1 MDTIAAIATP
11 LGTGAVGI
19 IRLSGESA
27 LEIAARVFSPYK
39 LNSLKD
45 AVPYMMYLGRLDCGG
60 VKDRALAVFFRAPA
74 SYTGEDM
81 VELHCHGGATL
92 LGHVLNGLLSLGA
105 RIADRG
111 EFTRRAFLNGKMD
124 LSDAEGVID
133 MINGESAAAVNAGY
147 RLATGGTSAAVR
159 ALTAPLLDVI
169 AHMEAA
175 LDYPEEMEE
184 ESRLAAKPVINAL
197 IEKTR
202 ALLLTCR
209 RGSIVKNGITAAIVG
224 ETNVGK
230 SSLLNALAGRERAI
244 VTEIAGTT
252 RDSIEESVEWRGVT
266 LRFIDTAGIRE
277 SADPVES
284 LGIRRSRN
292 IASSSDIVLLVS
304 DRSRPNNAKK
314 SELLKDVD
322 EKTPVI
328 EVVNKSDLMPKKKSS
343 GFSISA
349 KTGENVDALKD
360 KIVETVLGEN
370 IDASGELITSLR
382 HKEAL
387 ERALTSLISAKEN
400 FDAVPAECTLLDLRA
415 AYTAFGEITGDT
427 ADEKIIDTIFSKF
440 CLGK

>member
-19 IRLSGESA
+19 IRLSGENA

-45 AVPYMMYLGRLDCGG
+45 AEPYMMYLGRLDCGG

-81 VELHCHGGATL
+81 VEFHCHGGAAL

-184 ESRLAAKPVINAL
+184 ESRLAAKPVIDAL

-284 LGIRRSRN
+284 LGIRRSRD

-304 DRSRPNNAKK
+304 DGSRPDNAKK
-314 SELLKDVD
+314 SELLKNID

-343 GFSISA
+343 GFLISA
-349 KTGENVDALKD
+349 KTGENIDALKD
-360 KIVETVLGEN
+360 KIVEAVLGKN

-415 AYTAFGEITGDT
+415 AYSAFGEITGDT

>member
-81 VELHCHGGATL
+81 VEFHCHGGAAL

-184 ESRLAAKPVINAL
+184 ESRLAAKPVIDAL

-284 LGIRRSRN
+284 LGIRRSRS

-304 DRSRPNNAKK
+304 DGSRPNNAKK
-314 SELLKDVD
+314 SELLKNVD

-328 EVVNKSDLMPKKKSS
+328 EVVNKSDLVPKKKSS
-343 GFSISA
+343 GFLISA
-349 KTGENVDALKD
+349 KTGENIDALKD
-360 KIVETVLGEN
+360 KIVETVLGEK

-415 AYTAFGEITGDT
+415 AYSAFGEITGDT
-427 ADEKIIDTIFSKF
+427 ADEKIIDTIFAKF

>member
-19 IRLSGESA
+19 IRLSGENA

-81 VELHCHGGATL
+81 VELHCHGGAVL

-184 ESRLAAKPVINAL
+184 ESRLAAKPVIDAL

-304 DRSRPNNAKK
+304 DGSRPNNAKK
-314 SELLKDVD
+314 SELLKNID

-349 KTGENVDALKD
+349 KTGENIDALKD

-387 ERALTSLISAKEN
+387 ERALTSLVSAKEH

-415 AYTAFGEITGDT
+415 AYSAFGEITGDT

>member
-1 MDTIAAIATP
+1 MDTIAAISTP

-39 LNSLKD
+39 LTSLKD

-81 VELHCHGGATL
+81 VELQCHGGAAL

-184 ESRLAAKPVINAL
+184 ESRLAAKPVIDAL

-304 DRSRPNNAKK
+304 DGSRPNNAKK

-349 KTGENVDALKD
+349 KTGENIDALKD

-387 ERALTSLISAKEN
+387 ERALTSLVSAKEN

-415 AYTAFGEITGDT
+415 AYSAFGEITGDT
-427 ADEKIIDTIFSKF
+427 ADEKIIDTIFAKF

>member
-19 IRLSGESA
+19 IRLSGENA

-81 VELHCHGGATL
+81 VEFHCHGGTAL

-184 ESRLAAKPVINAL
+184 ESRLAAKPVIDAL

-277 SADPVES
+277 SSDPVES

-304 DRSRPNNAKK
+304 DGSRPNNAKK

-322 EKTPVI
+322 KKTPVI
-328 EVVNKSDLMPKKKSS
+328 EVVNKSDIMPKKKSS
-343 GFSISA
+343 GFLISA

-360 KIVETVLGEN
+360 KIVETVLGKN

-415 AYTAFGEITGDT
+415 AYSAFGEITGDT

>member
-45 AVPYMMYLGRLDCGG
+45 AAPYMMYLGRLDCGG
-60 VKDRALAVFFRAPA
+60 VQDRALAVFFRAPA

-81 VELHCHGGATL
+81 VELHCHGGTAL

-184 ESRLAAKPVINAL
+184 ESRLAAKPVIDAL

-277 SADPVES
+277 SSDPVES

-304 DRSRPNNAKK
+304 DGSRPNNAKK

-322 EKTPVI
+322 KKTPVI
-328 EVVNKSDLMPKKKSS
+328 EVVNKSDLVPKKKSS

-415 AYTAFGEITGDT
+415 AYSAFGEITGDT

>member
-19 IRLSGESA
+19 IRLSGENA

-159 ALTAPLLDVI
+159 ALTAPLLDMI

-184 ESRLAAKPVINAL
+184 EARLAAKPVLDKL
-197 IEKTR
+197 IGKTER
-202 ALLLTCR
+202 LLSTCR
-209 RGSIVKNGITAAIVG
+209 AGGVVKNGITVAIVG

-230 SSLLNALAGRERAI
+230 SSLLNALTGRERAI
-244 VTEIAGTT
+244 VTDIAGTT
-252 RDSIEESVEWRGVT
+252 RDSIEETLEWKGVA
-266 LRFIDTAGIRE
+266 LRFVDTAGIRE
-277 SADPVES
+277 SEDVVES
-284 LGIRRSRN
+284 LGINRSRD
-292 IASSSDIVLLVS
+292 IAKSSDIVLFVA
-304 DRSRPNNAKK
+304 DGSRPNNAKK
-314 SELLKDVD
+314 SELLKGVSAS
-322 EKTPVI
+322 TPVI
-328 EVVNKSDLMPKKKSS
+328 EVVNKSDIEKNAGLK
-343 GFSISA
+343 GLRISA
-349 KTGENVDALKD
+349 KTGENLDKLKD
-360 KIVETVLGEN
+360 MIVETVLGKN
-370 IDASGELITSLR
+370 IDAGGEMITSLR

-387 ERALTSLISAKEN
+387 ERALASLKSARTQ
-400 FDAVPAECTLLDLRA
+400 FDDVPAECTLLDLRA
-415 AYTAFGEITGDT
+415 AYSAYGEITGDT

>member
-81 VELHCHGGATL
+81 VEFHCHGGAAL

-184 ESRLAAKPVINAL
+184 ESRLAAKPVIDAL

-252 RDSIEESVEWRGVT
+252 RDSIEESVEWRSVT

-304 DRSRPNNAKK
+304 DGSRPYNAKK
-314 SELLKDVD
+314 SELLKNVD

-328 EVVNKSDLMPKKKSS
+328 EVVNKSDIMPKKKSS

-349 KTGENVDALKD
+349 KTGENIDALKD

-415 AYTAFGEITGDT
+415 AYSAFGEITGDT
-427 ADEKIIDTIFSKF
+427 ADEKIIDTIFAKF

>member
-19 IRLSGESA
+19 IRLSGENA

-81 VELHCHGGATL
+81 VEFHCHGGAAL

-184 ESRLAAKPVINAL
+184 ESRLAAKPVIDAL

-277 SADPVES
+277 SSDPVES

-304 DRSRPNNAKK
+304 DGSRPNNAKK
-314 SELLKDVD
+314 SELLKNID

-349 KTGENVDALKD
+349 KTGENIDALKD

-387 ERALTSLISAKEN
+387 ERALTSLVSAKEH

-415 AYTAFGEITGDT
+415 AYSAFGEITGDT
-427 ADEKIIDTIFSKF
+427 ADEKIIDTIFSEF

>member
-19 IRLSGESA
+19 IRLSGENA

-39 LNSLKD
+39 LTSLKD
-45 AVPYMMYLGRLDCGG
+45 AAPYMMYLGRLDCGG

-81 VELHCHGGATL
+81 VELHCHGGAAL

-184 ESRLAAKPVINAL
+184 ESRLAAKPVIDAL

-277 SADPVES
+277 SSDPVES

-304 DRSRPNNAKK
+304 DGSRPNNAKK

-328 EVVNKSDLMPKKKSS
+328 EVVNKSDIMPKKKSS

-349 KTGENVDALKD
+349 KTGENIDALKD

-415 AYTAFGEITGDT
+415 AYSAFGEITGDT

>member
-81 VELHCHGGATL
+81 VEFHCHGGAAL

-184 ESRLAAKPVINAL
+184 ESRLAAKPVIDAL

-284 LGIRRSRN
+284 LGIRRSRD

-304 DRSRPNNAKK
+304 DGSRPNNAKK
-314 SELLKDVD
+314 SELLKNID

-343 GFSISA
+343 GFLISA
-349 KTGENVDALKD
+349 KTGENIDALKD

-387 ERALTSLISAKEN
+387 ERALTSLVSAKEH

-415 AYTAFGEITGDT
+415 AYSAFGEITGDT

>member
-19 IRLSGESA
+19 IRLSGEDA

-81 VELHCHGGATL
+81 VELHCHGGAAL

-184 ESRLAAKPVINAL
+184 ESRLAAKPVIDAL

-304 DRSRPNNAKK
+304 DGSRPNNAKK
-314 SELLKDVD
+314 SELLKNID

-328 EVVNKSDLMPKKKSS
+328 EVVNKSDIMPKKKSS

-349 KTGENVDALKD
+349 KTGENIDALKD

-415 AYTAFGEITGDT
+415 AYSAFGEITGDT
-427 ADEKIIDTIFSKF
+427 ADEKIIDTIFAKF

>member
-39 LNSLKD
+39 LTSLKD
-45 AVPYMMYLGRLDCGG
+45 AAPYMMYLGRLDCGG

-81 VELHCHGGATL
+81 VEFHCHGGAAL

-184 ESRLAAKPVINAL
+184 ESRLAAKPVIDAL

-304 DRSRPNNAKK
+304 DGSRPNNAKK
-314 SELLKDVD
+314 SELLKNID

-328 EVVNKSDLMPKKKSS
+328 EVVNKSDLVPKKKSS

-415 AYTAFGEITGDT
+415 AYSAFGEITGDT

>member
-45 AVPYMMYLGRLDCGG
+45 AAPYMMYLGRLDCGG

-81 VELHCHGGATL
+81 VELHCHGGAAL

-184 ESRLAAKPVINAL
+184 ESRLAAKPVIDAL

-277 SADPVES
+277 SSDPVES

-304 DRSRPNNAKK
+304 DGSHPNNAKK

-322 EKTPVI
+322 KKTPVI

-400 FDAVPAECTLLDLRA
+400 FAAVPAECTLLDLRA
-415 AYTAFGEITGDT
+415 AYSAFGEITGDT